1 MGKQSVRKVLLNEHN
16 LQRNGAYEIFLKRE
30 FMRGDQ
36 RLTTV
41 NRCLQFF
48 KRAAGR
54 IRGRRPASI
63 SAAWPAQIHEIIG
76 KTARSFEELIQDL
89 RVNGNDLYSGT
100 GTLIGQI
107 DGFMS
112 EQSWP
117 LSQAG
122 YPEQSKRG

>member
-1 MGKQSVRKVLLNEHN
+1 MLLPVVTAATAFSYAN
-16 LQRNGAYEIFLKRE
+16 RE
-30 FMRGDQ
+30 
-36 RLTTV
+36 LAE
-41 NRCLQFF
+41 
-48 KRAAGR
+48 AA
-54 IRGRRPASI
+54 I
-63 SAAWPAQIHEIIG
+63 
-76 KTARSFEELIQDL
+76 EELIQDL

>member
-1 MGKQSVRKVLLNEHN
+1 MINYHIVPVVTAATAFSYAN
-16 LQRNGAYEIFLKRE
+16 RE
-30 FMRGDQ
+30 
-36 RLTTV
+36 LAE
-41 NRCLQFF
+41 
-48 KRAAGR
+48 AA
-54 IRGRRPASI
+54 I
-63 SAAWPAQIHEIIG
+63 
-76 KTARSFEELIQDL
+76 EELIQDL

-117 LSQAG
+117 LSEAG

>member
-1 MGKQSVRKVLLNEHN
+1 MTIYHVVPVVTPATAFSYAN
-16 LQRNGAYEIFLKRE
+16 RE
-30 FMRGDQ
+30 
-36 RLTTV
+36 LAV
-41 NRCLQFF
+41 
-48 KRAAGR
+48 AA
-54 IRGRRPASI
+54 I
-63 SAAWPAQIHEIIG
+63 
-76 KTARSFEELIQDL
+76 EELIQDL

-100 GTLIGQI
+100 GTLVGQI

>member
-1 MGKQSVRKVLLNEHN
+1 MTIYHVVPVVTAVTGFSYAN
-16 LQRNGAYEIFLKRE
+16 RE
-30 FMRGDQ
+30 
-36 RLTTV
+36 LAE
-41 NRCLQFF
+41 
-48 KRAAGR
+48 AA
-54 IRGRRPASI
+54 I
-63 SAAWPAQIHEIIG
+63 
-76 KTARSFEELIQDL
+76 EELIQDL

-117 LSQAG
+117 LSEAG

>member
-1 MGKQSVRKVLLNEHN
+1 MLLPVATAATAFSYAN
-16 LQRNGAYEIFLKRE
+16 RE
-30 FMRGDQ
+30 
-36 RLTTV
+36 LAE
-41 NRCLQFF
+41 
-48 KRAAGR
+48 AA
-54 IRGRRPASI
+54 I
-63 SAAWPAQIHEIIG
+63 
-76 KTARSFEELIQDL
+76 EELIQDL